1 MAILKKDLQAVKRDI
16 KALEK
21 KLEKLLKAHV
31 PMPKAKKVIKK
42 KVVKKAKAVKKAPAK
57 KAKVVKKAPAKKA
70 PAKKAVARKKA
81 PQATA
86 TDKILKIIKRSKKG
100 VDVPTLKKKTGFD
113 DKKVRNIIFRASKE
127 GKIKKSGRG
136 IYVGA

>member
-21 KLEKLLKAHV
+21 KMEKLLNAYETPQK
-31 PMPKAKKVIKK
+31 PKTAKKVKK
-42 KVVKKAKAVKKAPAK
+42 KTVKVKTKRAAAVKKAALPKKTAK
-57 KAKVVKKAPAKKA
+57 K
-70 PAKKAVARKKA
+70 
-81 PQATA
+81 TTS
-86 TDKILKIIKRSKKG
+86 TDQILKIIRRSRKG
-100 VDVPTLKKKTGFD
+100 VDVPALKAKTGFE

-127 GKIKKSGRG
+127 GKIKKVGRG